1 MASSLIIDDRLH
13 DARILIV
20 DDEEPNVRLLIRILQ
35 KAGFSDFCGISD
47 PRIALD
53 EVETFRPDLV
63 ILDLHMPW
71 IDGFTL
77 LDSLQRRARPDD
89 FLPVLVLTADITP
102 DAKLRALSAGAHD
115 FLSKPF
121 DSTEVLLRIRSLLEI
136 RRLHGTL
143 AEQNRSLELRVRE
156 RTRELEEAKE
166 EVLQRLA
173 LAAEYRDDATGEH
186 TRRVGLI
193 SSALA
198 RRIGMDERQVELVAL
213 AAPLHDIGK
222 IGVPDQIL
230 MKGEALDRTE
240 QAVMMSHVCIGARI
254 LSGSEHPVLRIAE
267 EIASTHHEWWDG
279 TGYPNR
285 LKGEEIPISGRLVA
299 LADVFDA
306 LLHLRP
312 YKERWVWKDAVDEI
326 RRGAGTHF
334 DPRLVEAFLALE
346 ADGTLATLV
355 TGEDP
360 GATPQ
365 GADDRSLTAH

>member
-1 MASSLIIDDRLH
+1 MPGSLIIDDRLH

-35 KAGFSDFCGISD
+35 KAGFAEFCGISD

-53 EVETFRPDLV
+53 EVEAFKPDLV

-71 IDGFTL
+71 VDGFTL
-77 LDSLQRRARPDD
+77 LHSLQRRARPDD

-102 DAKLRALSAGAHD
+102 DAKLRALSAGAND

-121 DSTEVLLRIRSLLEI
+121 DGTEVLLRIRSLLEI
-136 RRLHGTL
+136 RRLHRTL
-143 AEQNRSLELRVRE
+143 AEQNRNLEMRVRE
-156 RTRELEEAKE
+156 RTRELEDAKH

-198 RRIGMDERQVELVAL
+198 RRMGMDERQVELIAL

-230 MKGEALDRTE
+230 MKGEALDRAE

-267 EIASTHHEWWDG
+267 EIAASHHEWWDG

-285 LKGEEIPISGRLVA
+285 LKGDDIPLAGRLVA

-312 YKERWVWKDAVDEI
+312 YKERWVWKDAVEEI

-334 DPRLVEAFLALE
+334 DPHLVEAFLALE
-346 ADGTLATLV
+346 ADGSLAGLV
-355 TGEDP
+355 ARDDADQNAE
-360 GATPQ
+360 